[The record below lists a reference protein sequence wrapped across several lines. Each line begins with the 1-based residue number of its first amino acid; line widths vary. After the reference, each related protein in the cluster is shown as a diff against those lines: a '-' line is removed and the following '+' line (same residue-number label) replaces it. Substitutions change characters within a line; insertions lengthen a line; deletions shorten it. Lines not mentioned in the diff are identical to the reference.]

1 MPEHRYKP
9 VQIEHMP
16 FDPEAQP
23 GLALV
28 TLAQLTQAGPWQ
40 LSLAHDRGQHLLI
53 WMTRGQGV
61 ALLDGA
67 RRGVGVH
74 NALFIPARC
83 LMSFDPGRQGYGT
96 ALMIP
101 GDSDLILPQQ
111 PQHLRIRDVATQ
123 TELTQ
128 LMEVLGREQSAQ
140 RPHFHA
146 AMHAYT
152 HLVAIWLHRNM
163 VRQMDDPALLGAPDT
178 AARRLSRAW
187 CARLVSDFASPAT
200 MSDHATALGVTP
212 THLTRVCRSQTGRTA
227 ARLLSERQLH
237 AAHQLLIATKVPV
250 LDIARHLGF
259 GSAAY
264 FTRFIR
270 QHTGK
275 TPTGLRQVARLR
287 QSKAPAC

>member
-1 MPEHRYKP
+1 
-9 VQIEHMP
+9 MP
-16 FDPEAQP
+16 FEPTEQP
-23 GLALV
+23 SLALV

-40 LSLAHDRGQHLLI
+40 LSLAHDRPQHLLI

-74 NALFIPARC
+74 NALFIPARS

-96 ALMIP
+96 ALLIP
-101 GDSDLILPQQ
+101 RDSEVILPQQ
-111 PQHLRIRDVATQ
+111 PQHLRIRDVAAQ

-128 LMEVLGREQSAQ
+128 LMEVLGREQSGQ
-140 RPHFHA
+140 RPLCQA
-146 AMHAYT
+146 AMYAYT
-152 HLVAIWLHRNM
+152 DLVAIWLRRNM
-163 VRQMDDPALLGAPDT
+163 DRQMDDPALSGPPDT

-187 CARLVSDFASPAT
+187 SARLVSKFSSPAS
-200 MSDHATALGVTP
+200 MGDHAAALGVTP
-212 THLTRVCRSQTGRTA
+212 THLTRVCRTETGRTA
-227 ARLLSERQLH
+227 ARLLGERQLH

-270 QHTGK
+270 QHTGN
-275 TPTGLRQVARLR
+275 TPTGLRQNARSGKIRLP
-287 QSKAPAC
+287 SG